1 MKPLVAYM
9 HLGCVILSLSFE
21 RDSDL
26 EHASWLCLK
35 LAPEREATTFPNR
48 T

>member
-21 RDSDL
+21 RDNDL
-26 EHASWLCLK
+26 QHVSWL
-35 LAPEREATTFPNR
+35 
-48 T
+48 